1 MIQLLAKVAGR
12 FGMHPK
18 EAERFIKFL
27 FVGLWGFI
35 LDFGTLT
42 LLVEVV
48 KVPELVAEKT
58 SFSPTVGLI
67 FANTISFSLAVVS
80 NFTLNRYWTYPE
92 SRGKRKRVQLPQFT
106 IVSVIGLILNN
117 FILAILHTPFD
128 GLLAQLPAI
137 PESIDGYV
145 PAKMVATVVV
155 LFWNF
160 FVNRYWTYS
169 NVAVGDSEEQ
179 VETG

>member
-1 MIQLLAKVAGR
+1 MIQLLANFAGR

-27 FVGLWGFI
+27 FVGTLGFVI
-35 LDFGTLT
+35 DFGILT
-42 LLVEVV
+42 FLVEVV
-48 KVPELVAEKT
+48 KVPEKVAELT
-58 SFSPTVGLI
+58 SYSTTVGLI
-67 FANTISFSLAVVS
+67 FSNTISFTLAVIS

-106 IVSVIGLILNN
+106 LVSIIGLILNN

-128 GLLAQLPAI
+128 HVLAQLSSI

-145 PAKMVATVVV
+145 PAKIVATIVV

-160 FVNRYWTYS
+160 FINRFWTYN
-169 NVAVGDSEEQ
+169 NVAVGDSEQ
-179 VETG
+179 GIETS